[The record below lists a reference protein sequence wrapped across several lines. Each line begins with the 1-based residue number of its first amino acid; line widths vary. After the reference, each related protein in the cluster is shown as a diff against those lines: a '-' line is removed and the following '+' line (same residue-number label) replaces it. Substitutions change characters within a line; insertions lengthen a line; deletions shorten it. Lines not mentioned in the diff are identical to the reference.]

1 MISNKILY
9 QRAFNDLFF
18 KFMDEII
25 QMFSND
31 HDFIVAKTTFET
43 LKRAN
48 PSSIVKAWY
57 KFIAMPFME
66 ENKINILSTN
76 TFEGTYDA
84 KKAFTDRNVGESL
97 NVFLFLKS
105 YETNMNKNQIPEL
118 NVFFVKLKREL
129 DKIIIIINEN
139 QSMELGSP
147 RRYEEDVLR
156 KQNIEKIL
164 SIDNYFNKLNKLGAS
179 YSM

>member
-1 MISNKILY
+1 
-9 QRAFNDLFF
+9 
-18 KFMDEII
+18 MDEII

-57 KFIAMPFME
+57 KFIAIPFME
-66 ENKINILSTN
+66 ENRINILKP
-76 TFEGTYDA
+76 TYDP
-84 KKAFTDRNVGESL
+84 KIAFTDKNVEKSL

-139 QSMELGSP
+139 QEMELGSP
-147 RRYEEDVLR
+147 RRTEEDVLR

-164 SIDNYFNKLNKLGAS
+164 TIDDYFNKLNKLGAS